1 MLEEEKD
8 VIDKTMVAH
17 AAPNK
22 KKKRV
27 YLKIRFNQIWRKL
40 L

>member
-1 MLEEEKD
+1 
-8 VIDKTMVAH
+8 MVMT
-17 AAPNK
+17 K
-22 KKKRV
+22 RWWRMMRRIEKKKRV

>member
-22 KKKRV
+22 KKEKG
-27 YLKIRFNQIWRKL
+27 LLENKI
-40 L
+40 

>member
-1 MLEEEKD
+1 MVMTKRWWRMMRRIEK
-8 VIDKTMVAH
+8 KE
-17 AAPNK
+17 
-22 KKKRV
+22 KKRV

>member
-17 AAPNK
+17 DAPSK
-22 KKKRV
+22 IKRV
-27 YLKIRFNQIWRKL
+27 YLKIRLNQIWRKL